1 MADLVRADQLMRR
14 YGDDVSG
21 TVALRDAS
29 FDIGQGEYLA
39 IVGRS
44 GSGKSTLLNILGL
57 LDRPTDGRLHLLGE
71 RADRLGDRGRAALR
85 NRHIGFVFQF
95 HHLLAEFS
103 VRENLLMPVRI
114 GGGRD
119 DRGSRRRLDELAD
132 LLGIGDLLDKP
143 ADQLSGGQK
152 QRVAIARALIQRPQ
166 LLLADEPVASVDE
179 ETATVILELLARFRD
194 EHGMTVLISLHQR
207 QYVERYCNR
216 AIELRNGV
224 LMQDTS
230 FASGTGGASAAMGT
244 VA

>member
-1 MADLVRADQLMRR
+1 MADLVRADQLVRR
-14 YGDDVSG
+14 YGDDMSG
-21 TVALRDAS
+21 TLALRDAS

-119 DRGSRRRLDELAD
+119 DRESRHRLDELAD

-152 QRVAIARALIQRPQ
+152 QRVAIGRALMNRPD
-166 LLLADEPVASVDE
+166 LVLADEPTGNLDSQNAAAVNDLFRRIHRTLGTTFAIVTHDGGVA
-179 ETATVILELLARFRD
+179 ETADRVIEVNDGTISRD
-194 EHGMTVLISLHQR
+194 
-207 QYVERYCNR
+207 
-216 AIELRNGV
+216 
-224 LMQDTS
+224 
-230 FASGTGGASAAMGT
+230 TGRRMPTAA
-244 VA
+244 